1 MDAIKGNTAMPH
13 IQTAGQLI
21 PCVVMSTQA
30 VVAIR
35 PPTVLLALQRFRSPF
50 VLKTSVTSKRSKIF
64 STLSMEENEGA
75 VFLPVIVNVDVG
87 VIDADAVKAYFE
99 ERGHNQEPVA

>member
-21 PCVVMSTQA
+21 PWVVMSTHA

-35 PPTVLLALQRFRSPF
+35 PPTVRLALQRLRSPF
-50 VLKTSVTSKRSKIF
+50 VLNASVR
-64 STLSMEENEGA
+64 STLPSSLVICPSNGLW
-75 VFLPVIVNVDVG
+75 FFPVIVYVYK
-87 VIDADAVKAYFE
+87 IIADANAVEARCKQPSNNQKA
-99 ERGHNQEPVA
+99 VS

>member
-50 VLKTSVTSKRSKIF
+50 VLNASVR
-64 STLSMEENEGA
+64 STLPSSLVICPSNGFR
-75 VFLPVIVNVDVG
+75 FLPVIVYMYKIFAN
-87 VIDADAVKAYFE
+87 ADAVKARRQQPSNDKE
-99 ERGHNQEPVA
+99 AVA

>member
-21 PCVVMSTQA
+21 PWVVMSTQA

-35 PPTVLLALQRFRSPF
+35 PPTVRLALQRFRSPF
-50 VLKTSVTSKRSKIF
+50 VLNASVR
-64 STLSMEENEGA
+64 STLPSNLVICPSNGLW
-75 VFLPVIVNVDVG
+75 FLPIIVYMYKILAN
-87 VIDADAVKAYFE
+87 ADAVKA
-99 ERGHNQEPVA
+99 RRQQASNDKKAVA

>member
-21 PCVVMSTQA
+21 PCVVMSTHA

-35 PPTVLLALQRFRSPF
+35 PPTVLLALQRLRSPL
-50 VLKTSVTSKRSKIF
+50 VLNASVR
-64 STLSMEENEGA
+64 STLPSSLVICPSNGLG
-75 VFLPVIVNVDVG
+75 FLPVIVYMYEILAN
-87 VIDADAVKAYFE
+87 ADAVKA
-99 ERGHNQEPVA
+99 RRQQPSNDKKAVA

>member
-30 VVAIR
+30 VVAMR
-35 PPTVLLALQRFRSPF
+35 PPTVLLALQRFRSPL
-50 VLKTSVTSKRSKIF
+50 VLNASVRSMP
-64 STLSMEENEGA
+64 LSSL
-75 VFLPVIVNVDVG
+75 VICPSHCLWFLPVIVYMYKVLA
-87 VIDADAVKAYFE
+87 DADAVKA
-99 ERGHNQEPVA
+99 RRQQPSDN

>member
-21 PCVVMSTQA
+21 PWVVMSTHA

-35 PPTVLLALQRFRSPF
+35 PPTVLLALQRLRSPF
-50 VLKTSVTSKRSKIF
+50 VLNASVR
-64 STLSMEENEGA
+64 STLPSSLVICPSNG
-75 VFLPVIVNVDVG
+75 FWLLPVIVYMDKIFAYAN
-87 VIDADAVKAYFE
+87 AVKARRQQPSNDKE
-99 ERGHNQEPVA
+99 AVA

>member
-1 MDAIKGNTAMPH
+1 MEAIKGNTAMPH

-35 PPTVLLALQRFRSPF
+35 PPTVLLALQRFRSPL
-50 VLKTSVTSKRSKIF
+50 VLNASVRSTAPSSLVIDP
-64 STLSMEENEGA
+64 SNCLWL
-75 VFLPVIVNVDVG
+75 LPVIVYMYKVLA
-87 VIDADAVKAYFE
+87 DADAVKA
-99 ERGHNQEPVA
+99 RRQQSCND

>member
-35 PPTVLLALQRFRSPF
+35 PPTVLLALQRLRSPF
-50 VLKTSVTSKRSKIF
+50 VLNASVK
-64 STLSMEENEGA
+64 SMPPSSLVIDPSNCLWL
-75 VFLPVIVNVDVG
+75 LPVIVYVYKVLANP
-87 VIDADAVKAYFE
+87 DAVEARCKQSCNDKEA
-99 ERGHNQEPVA
+99 VA

>member
-13 IQTAGQLI
+13 IQTAGQLM

-35 PPTVLLALQRFRSPF
+35 PPTVRLALQRFRSPL
-50 VLKTSVTSKRSKIF
+50 VLNASVRSMPF
-64 STLSMEENEGA
+64 SSLVICPSNCLW
-75 VFLPVIVNVDVG
+75 FLPVIVYMYK
-87 VIDADAVKAYFE
+87 ILADADAVKARRE
-99 ERGHNQEPVA
+99 QPSDNKKAVA

>member
-13 IQTAGQLI
+13 MQTASQLM

-35 PPTVLLALQRFRSPF
+35 PPTVLLALQRLRSPF
-50 VLKTSVTSKRSKIF
+50 VLKASVK
-64 STLSMEENEGA
+64 SMPPSSLVIDPSNCLWL
-75 VFLPVIVNVDVG
+75 LPVIVNVYKILANTDT
-87 VIDADAVKAYFE
+87 VKACRKQPSNDKE
-99 ERGHNQEPVA
+99 AIA

>member
-35 PPTVLLALQRFRSPF
+35 PPIVRLALQRFRSPF
-50 VLKTSVTSKRSKIF
+50 VLNASVRSMP
-64 STLSMEENEGA
+64 LSSL
-75 VFLPVIVNVDVG
+75 VICPSHCLWFLPVIVYMYK
-87 VIDADAVKAYFE
+87 ILADADAVKARRE
-99 ERGHNQEPVA
+99 QSCNNKEAVA

>member
-21 PCVVMSTQA
+21 PCVVMSTHA

-35 PPTVLLALQRFRSPF
+35 PPTVRLALQRLRSPL
-50 VLKTSVTSKRSKIF
+50 VLKASVK
-64 STLSMEENEGA
+64 STLPSSLVICESNGFW
-75 VFLPVIVNVDVG
+75 FLPVIVYMYKIFAN
-87 VIDADAVKAYFE
+87 ADAVKARRQQPSNDKE
-99 ERGHNQEPVA
+99 AVA

>member
-30 VVAIR
+30 VVAIS
-35 PPTVLLALQRFRSPF
+35 PPIVRLALQRLRSPL
-50 VLKTSVTSKRSKIF
+50 VLNASVKSMP
-64 STLSMEENEGA
+64 LSSL
-75 VFLPVIVNVDVG
+75 VICPSHCFWFFPVIVYMYK
-87 VIDADAVKAYFE
+87 ILADADAVKSRRQQSCYDKKA
-99 ERGHNQEPVA
+99 VT

>member
-21 PCVVMSTQA
+21 PWVVMSTQA

-35 PPTVLLALQRFRSPF
+35 PPTVLFALQRFRSPF
-50 VLKTSVTSKRSKIF
+50 VLNASVR
-64 STLSMEENEGA
+64 STLPSNLVICPSNGLW
-75 VFLPVIVNVDVG
+75 FLPIIVYMYEIFAN
-87 VIDADAVKAYFE
+87 AEAVKA
-99 ERGHNQEPVA
+99 RRQQSSNDKKAVA

>member
-30 VVAIR
+30 VVAIS
-35 PPTVLLALQRFRSPF
+35 PPTVRLALQRLRSPL
-50 VLKTSVTSKRSKIF
+50 VLKASVRSML
-64 STLSMEENEGA
+64 LSNL
-75 VFLPVIVNVDVG
+75 VICPSNCLWFFPVIVYVYKVLAN
-87 VIDADAVKAYFE
+87 ADAVKARCQQSSNNE
-99 ERGHNQEPVA
+99 EAVA

>member
-35 PPTVLLALQRFRSPF
+35 PPTVRLALQRFRSPF
-50 VLKTSVTSKRSKIF
+50 VLNASVR
-64 STLSMEENEGA
+64 STLPSSLVICPSNGFE
-75 VFLPVIVNVDVG
+75 FLPVIVYMYKIFAN
-87 VIDADAVKAYFE
+87 ADAVKS
-99 ERGHNQEPVA
+99 RRQQPSNNQKAVA

>member
-21 PCVVMSTQA
+21 PCVVMSTHA

-35 PPTVLLALQRFRSPF
+35 PPTVLLALQRFRSPL
-50 VLKTSVTSKRSKIF
+50 VLNASVR
-64 STLSMEENEGA
+64 STLPSSLVICPSNG
-75 VFLPVIVNVDVG
+75 FWLLPVIVYVNKVL
-87 VIDADAVKAYFE
+87 ANAYAVKARRQQPSNDKE
-99 ERGHNQEPVA
+99 AVA

>member
-21 PCVVMSTQA
+21 PWVVMSTHA

-50 VLKTSVTSKRSKIF
+50 VLNASVR
-64 STLSMEENEGA
+64 STLPSSLVICPSNG
-75 VFLPVIVNVDVG
+75 FWLFPVIVNVYK
-87 VIDADAVKAYFE
+87 IFANADAIKT
-99 ERGHNQEPVA
+99 GG